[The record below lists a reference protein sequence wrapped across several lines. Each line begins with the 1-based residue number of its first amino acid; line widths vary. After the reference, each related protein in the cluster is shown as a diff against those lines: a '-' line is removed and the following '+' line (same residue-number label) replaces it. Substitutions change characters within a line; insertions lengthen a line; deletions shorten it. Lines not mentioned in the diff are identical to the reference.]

1 MSFLWI
7 TIPAT
12 LLLAF
17 VLLVLVVRSA
27 LFGDLDDPDAPAER
41 HLLDRDDTPELPPDA

>member
-12 LLLAF
+12 LALAT
-17 VLLVLVVRSA
+17 VLLVLVLRSA
-27 LFGDLDDPDAPAER
+27 LRGDLDDLDGPAER
-41 HLLDRDDTPELPPDA
+41 HLLDRDDNPELPE